1 MVRAIAPARNFQS
14 ITEGVLTLTTRNV
27 VTVPGTCSEGG
38 HATRGFANLQ
48 FRRVPGGV
56 EIDPHVT
63 GICSILVEW
72 ENIPKVVEWLNGLTV
87 I

>member
-1 MVRAIAPARNFQS
+1 
-14 ITEGVLTLTTRNV
+14 LTTRNV
-27 VTVPGTCSEGG
+27 VTVPGTCNQDG

-48 FRRVPGGV
+48 FRRVPGGI

-63 GICSILVEW
+63 GTCSITIDW
-72 ENIPKVVEWLNGLTV
+72 EQVPKVLDWLSGLTV